1 MKYYPAVPGST
12 NKIQV
17 GLEMVEYANTDE
29 FYGKAICYQ
38 AYFNILRKN
47 RNRQLKTPLEL
58 LSQHYHGISPWITT
72 LPPLDVSPLIRYH
85 TPAYHVCKAVI
96 ILINV
101 S

>member
-17 GLEMVEYANTDE
+17 RLEMVEYANTDE

-58 LSQHYHGISPWITT
+58 LSQHYHGVSPWMTT
-72 LPPLDVSPLIRYH
+72 LPPLDVSPLIRYQISG
-85 TPAYHVCKAVI
+85 YHVREADNFPKFI
-96 ILINV
+96 T
-101 S
+101 